1 MWFVI
6 LLIDAS
12 AADERLEVV
21 FIGSFVGGQVALG
34 ALEIPGR
41 LLEGVLI
48 SSLRVLLLY
57 LKQPFDGS
65 GSGDLLPDWFVRSE
79 VWFRSLVCQEFTV
92 LLEVIF
98 DDLNGEG
105 LMYPCVTGL
114 ALVPTSMWDPVV
126 LVGLPWCFALVDEA
140 LLVLF
145 GGMTSTANRFV
156 VDVVLG
162 IFEDLFKS
170 GCCMFV
176 DLQMIEVKSFLPVL
190 SMSIIEG
197 GCSFIGSKRCV
208 SLSPA
213 EMWNTQAWERRS

>member
-1 MWFVI
+1 MAHWFI
-6 LLIDAS
+6 
-12 AADERLEVV
+12 RP
-21 FIGSFVGGQVALG
+21 
-34 ALEIPGR
+34 EI
-41 LLEGVLI
+41 
-48 SSLRVLLLY
+48 
-57 LKQPFDGS
+57 
-65 GSGDLLPDWFVRSE
+65 WF
-79 VWFRSLVCQEFTV
+79 WCLMGQEFTV
-92 LLEVIF
+92 LLEVVLN
-98 DDLNGEG
+98 DLNGEG
-105 LMYPCVTGL
+105 LMHAGVACLTLISTP
-114 ALVPTSMWDPVV
+114 MWDPLV
-126 LVGLPWCFALVDEA
+126 LVGLPWSFALVDGP

-145 GGMTSTANRFV
+145 GGRARTADWFV